1 VQWYI
6 NELSLVGQYLTAEE
20 FRTALEPLL
29 RLRQRSDLV
38 RKLVYCSRGFS
49 NRRVTTQQNVQQ
61 AVLAIGDRTY
71 KQQVLNWLTKA
82 GPFWTEDRALN
93 PDDYFH
99 FEGTDVTD
107 MGLGEAARRR
117 LLEIAV
123 GVFSFSGSI
132 RAFDLTP
139 IVVHHGLPEEPLGEV
154 EVENCWTIERLT
166 EQTIATPESWAEML
180 ASASI
185 QFERLRLADYI
196 IDGLSSSPFQ
206 RSICGDVLDRLRVLN
221 RIARELSPRSSLSER
236 GVELWQ
242 TFCVGE
248 KAWFSDES
256 ANDRRYFKHDL
267 SFPDPDDNA
276 IRLDCTWHG
285 KVKIAQFRIHFEWP
299 RPVDQ
304 EHLKVVYIG
313 PKITKH

>member
-1 VQWYI
+1 VQWHI
-6 NELSLVGQYLTAEE
+6 NELSLVGQYRSAEE
-20 FRTALEPLL
+20 FRAALEPLL
-29 RLRQRSDLV
+29 RLRHRSDLV
-38 RKLVYCSRGFS
+38 RNLLYCSWGFS
-49 NRRVTTQQNVQQ
+49 NRPVTTRENVQQ
-61 AVLAIGDRTY
+61 AVRATGDRTY

-82 GPFWTEDRALN
+82 GPFWTADRAPN

-99 FEGTDVTD
+99 FDGTDVSD
-107 MGLGEAARRR
+107 MGLGEAARRC
-117 LLEIAV
+117 LLEIAA

-132 RAFDLTP
+132 PAFERTP
-139 IVVHHGLPEEPLGEV
+139 VLVHHGLPEEPLGYV
-154 EVENCWTIERLT
+154 EVDNCWTIDGLT
-166 EQTIATPESWAEML
+166 ERTIAKPESWAQML
-180 ASASI
+180 DSANL
-185 QFERLRLADYI
+185 QFESLRLADYI
-196 IDGLSSSPFQ
+196 IERLSSSPFQ

-242 TFCVGE
+242 TFCVGD

-256 ANDRRYFKHDL
+256 PNDKRYFKHEL
-267 SFPDPDDNA
+267 SFPDPDNNA
-276 IRLDCTWHG
+276 NRLDCSWHG

-304 EHLKVVYIG
+304 SYLKIVYIG

>member
-20 FRTALEPLL
+20 FRSALEPLL
-29 RLRQRSDLV
+29 RLRLRSDLV
-38 RKLVYCSRGFS
+38 RRFVYCSWEFS
-49 NRRVTTQQNVQQ
+49 NRRATRLQSVHQ
-61 AVLAIGDRTY
+61 AVLATGDRTY

-82 GPFWTEDRALN
+82 GPFWTEDRAPN

-99 FEGTDVTD
+99 FDGTDVTD

-117 LLEIAV
+117 LLEIAA

-132 RAFDLTP
+132 PAFERTP
-139 IVVHHGLPEEPLGEV
+139 VGVSHGLPEEPLGNV
-154 EVENCWTIERLT
+154 DVENCWTIERLA
-166 EQTIATPESWAEML
+166 EQAIATPANWVQML
-180 ASASI
+180 DSARVR
-185 QFERLRLADYI
+185 FERLRLADYI
-196 IDGLSSSPFQ
+196 IGGLSSSPFQ
-206 RSICGDVLDRLRVLN
+206 PSICGDVLDRLRVLN
-221 RIARELSPRSSLSER
+221 LIARELSPTSSLSER

-242 TFCVGE
+242 TFCVGD

-256 ANDRRYFKHDL
+256 PNDKRYFKNDL
-267 SFPDPDDNA
+267 SFRDPDDDAN
-276 IRLDCTWHG
+276 RLDCTWHG

-299 RPVDQ
+299 RPAGQ